1 MIKLLLKREGAMKG
15 KLILGT
21 IVLALVMLAPLSCTE
36 PKSEPMILS
45 NYPKLFEK
53 DAMII
58 VGKNASQVELQS
70 AEEIAAKLE
79 ELTGN
84 KPAVKNDTALTE
96 DDKANYN
103 LILVGTPKSTSILPE
118 VYKLTNVTKVPQE
131 WPTEYTGMLEI
142 LSNPWNGGKVL
153 LLVIGSDERGVKAAS
168 VMVTNDDR
176 IKELE
181 GKTKTISIEEGLGPY
196 VQTVTVPSGYLLL
209 RVFPGDI
216 SAHIGEQIK
225 IRCKI
230 SAVINTPVGITS
242 TELVFF
248 DSRGSLLRKQPME
261 MTDYWSAYGIYTIIG
276 DEASYRLLVNYSAGT
291 SSPKYFSEYTVD
303 AFRITIN
310 Q

>member
-1 MIKLLLKREGAMKG
+1 MKG
-15 KLILGT
+15 KLILGI
-21 IVLALVMLAPLSCTE
+21 IVLALVMLGPLSCAQ

-70 AEEIAAKLE
+70 AEEIAAKLK

-84 KPAVKNDTALTE
+84 EPTVKNDTALTE

-103 LILVGTPKSTSILPE
+103 LILVGTPKSNSILPE
-118 VYKLTNVTKVPQE
+118 VYKLTNLTKVPQE

-153 LLVIGSDERGVKAAS
+153 LLVIGSDERGVKAAT
-168 VMVTNDDR
+168 VLVTNDDR

-196 VQTVTVPSGYLLL
+196 VQTVTVPSGYLSL

-216 SAHIGEQIK
+216 SANIGGQIE

-230 SAVINTPVGITS
+230 SAVINTLVYIHS
-242 TELVFF
+242 IELVFF
-248 DSRGSLLRKQPME
+248 DSHDSPLRKQPMNLY
-261 MTDYWSAYGIYTIIG
+261 DYWSANGKYIIVG
-276 DEASYRLLVNYSAGT
+276 DETSYRLLVNFSIERPTG
-291 SSPKYFSEYTVD
+291 KYFSEYTAD
-303 AFRITIN
+303 AFHITIN